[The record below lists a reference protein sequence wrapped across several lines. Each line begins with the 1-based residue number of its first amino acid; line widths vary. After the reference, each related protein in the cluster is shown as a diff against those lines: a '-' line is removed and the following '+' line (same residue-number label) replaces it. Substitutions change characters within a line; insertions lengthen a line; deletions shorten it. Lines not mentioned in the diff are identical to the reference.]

1 MMGIN
6 RAACGA
12 FLALSPLLAIG
23 CSGTGQR
30 PVAAVKSPQ
39 AADQRLQMARQSE
52 RDGDLQKAEKLYL
65 QLQQESPRNGEYAH
79 RLGII
84 YTRNGAHLQAA
95 EQFETALRASPQ
107 DARILSDAGYAE
119 YLRGDLTA
127 AARYLE
133 QAMAQQKDNKRAVNN
148 LALVYGHQG
157 RFDESLALF
166 RRFSPEPAALASLA
180 NIHRQRG
187 EDDLALACFEEI
199 LELDPANAAASAA
212 IASLAPRLP
221 DVQTTAA
228 VEKAP
233 IQFIPDESSPSPA
246 EEFVRAD
253 TQEPAVNELSFP
265 TIPQEPQQETVF
277 VEAPAA
283 VEGPAVIA
291 ESMPA
296 EEFEAP
302 LPVTE
307 APTAV
312 AAAPADDAF
321 ELPVIQPGN
330 PDFAVQPEAAQV
342 TIESGWQIESNEVQT
357 RVLAPTAVPATAATT
372 PDEDFF
378 EVPEPVAAEVAA
390 TPETKLPTER
400 VPTPAI
406 PAATVLGMGGYCPV
420 SLRNHREILEGAE
433 AWEAEYNGV
442 TYRFATPDA
451 LAEFHVDPESYIP
464 VAGGLDVVAVREGRD
479 VTSGS
484 LEHATWFRDRL
495 YLFASADTLA
505 AFKNNA
511 RQFADGY

>member
-1 MMGIN
+1 
-6 RAACGA
+6 
-12 FLALSPLLAIG
+12 
-23 CSGTGQR
+23 
-30 PVAAVKSPQ
+30 
-39 AADQRLQMARQSE
+39 
-52 RDGDLQKAEKLYL
+52 
-65 QLQQESPRNGEYAH
+65 
-79 RLGII
+79 
-84 YTRNGAHLQAA
+84 
-95 EQFETALRASPQ
+95 
-107 DARILSDAGYAE
+107 
-119 YLRGDLTA
+119 
-127 AARYLE
+127 
-133 QAMAQQKDNKRAVNN
+133 
-148 LALVYGHQG
+148 
-157 RFDESLALF
+157 
-166 RRFSPEPAALASLA
+166 
-180 NIHRQRG
+180 
-187 EDDLALACFEEI
+187 
-199 LELDPANAAASAA
+199 
-212 IASLAPRLP
+212 
-221 DVQTTAA
+221 
-228 VEKAP
+228 
-233 IQFIPDESSPSPA
+233 
-246 EEFVRAD
+246 
-253 TQEPAVNELSFP
+253 
-265 TIPQEPQQETVF
+265 
-277 VEAPAA
+277 
-283 VEGPAVIA
+283 
-291 ESMPA
+291 
-296 EEFEAP
+296 
-302 LPVTE
+302 
-307 APTAV
+307 
-312 AAAPADDAF
+312 
-321 ELPVIQPGN
+321 VIQPGN